1 MAPAFTVTAPVG
13 PMSYH
18 GTHPS
23 ITARIAGIQPPQASA
38 GDAAGGTTTGN
49 DTAAT
54 APGSASSPAV
64 SSNGASAKT
73 ATELASAPG
82 SATAAAPAAGAA
94 VAENVPV
101 EKVKRYVT
109 ARCGRCGTHLSNWTV
124 KTPVRRSSATNGM
137 IAEASAAAAAAGTPV
152 GAANPGYSG
161 LGAPAATTTTAPLPN
176 PAKSTSTSGP
186 TPSVAA
192 AGAGAVTT
200 PTITIPSPTSPLPT
214 GTNAAPGDPASTS
227 DSQSATA
234 PCFCDPDPSDLFPS
248 HVKKTWLGPESVLV
262 FPNILGAKALLGKAV
277 ELDLSKANDL
287 AIDHQDDVTG
297 EHREAGKI
305 SLAAAMANGTPG
317 NANGTGHLGGIQ
329 GQGANRGGAGLPPA
343 AASPS
348 PSKKMNGGSN
358 SAASGARGKAGR
370 PKIANGTPGAEK
382 GAAHSHWTFA
392 GSGDKVSHA
401 LACPACSFL
410 LASSPTC
417 PYLGVKGR
425 TVIYQPSLRLESTTD
440 VPAASTEPNSPAN
453 ALDDARP
460 GESDFGTEDDG
471 DVPAQIKPSH
481 HDALPLIRSKGEFE
495 EILLR
500 SALAP
505 IHHFADGSKSKSNI
519 ESSDSLA
526 SEYSSDH
533 PILRGQGSADSNDDV
548 YSIDDES
555 EDDELY
561 GTRNPAELV
570 ILVVG
575 QFWSPY
581 SVSAVTRLSDYKR
594 RHEPGGNERS
604 RSIHPDPM
612 LSGIGGAGPGVA
624 KGNPAFARPHR
635 RTVSVP
641 PNLAALS
648 TSAASSP
655 NKTKPG
661 HKPTR
666 STGGEDPQ
674 SSHGGGSHSAPA
686 CTFLLLDTFHNADSV
701 GEGEGGGGV
710 DPSAVLGKELASTV
724 RCLPIP
730 FFLVWYRGC
739 PVRVTNASQHFR
751 CQRGAV
757 VGLDLARYVDIVVPR
772 IAAEARQA
780 FRRSLLSARAAK
792 STETRRSSGL
802 DSGSNGTESNISS
815 LNDNE
820 SNGLEQPADA
830 EGLFWSQVTDVPE
843 LKDRPILDIKL

>member
-23 ITARIAGIQPPQASA
+23 ITARIAGIQPQQASA
-38 GDAAGGTTTGN
+38 GDAAGGATIN
-49 DTAAT
+49 DAAAAAGSASSSAVPSNGVSAKTAAELAT
-54 APGSASSPAV
+54 APGSA
-64 SSNGASAKT
+64 
-73 ATELASAPG
+73 
-82 SATAAAPAAGAA
+82 AGAA
-94 VAENVPV
+94 AASAATAENIPI

-124 KTPVRRSSATNGM
+124 KTPVRRPSSSTGM
-137 IAEASAAAAAAGTPV
+137 IAEASAATAAVGTPV
-152 GAANPGYSG
+152 GATNLGYSG
-161 LGAPAATTTTAPLPN
+161 SGVPATTPATAASLP
-176 PAKSTSTSGP
+176 KSTKPASISGP
-186 TPSVAA
+186 TPS
-192 AGAGAVTT
+192 GAGVVTT
-200 PTITIPSPTSPLPT
+200 PTIKIPSPTSPLPT
-214 GTNAAPGDPASTS
+214 GTAIAPGDAASAT
-227 DSQSATA
+227 DSQSTTA
-234 PCFCDPDPSDLFPS
+234 PASCFCDPDPADLFPS

-262 FPNILGAKALLGKAV
+262 FPNIVGAKALLGKAV

-297 EHREAGKI
+297 EHREAGKV
-305 SLAAAMANGTPG
+305 SLASTVE
-317 NANGTGHLGGIQ
+317 NGTGASPLGSGTHLGGIQ
-329 GQGANRGGAGLPPA
+329 GQGANRGATT
-343 AASPS
+343 AASPP
-348 PSKKMNGGSN
+348 PSTKMNGGST
-358 SAASGARGKAGR
+358 STASGPRGKAGR
-370 PKIANGTPGAEK
+370 PKIANGTPGTEK

-440 VPAASTEPNSPAN
+440 VPTASTEPNSPAN
-453 ALDDARP
+453 AFDNAQP
-460 GESDFGTEDDG
+460 GESEFVTDDDG
-471 DVPAQIKPSH
+471 DVPAPIKPSH
-481 HDALPLIRSKGEFE
+481 HDALPLIRTKEEFE
-495 EILLR
+495 EILQR

-505 IHHFADGSKSKSNI
+505 IHHFADGTKSKSNI
-519 ESSDSLA
+519 ESSDSLV
-526 SEYSSDH
+526 SEGSSDH
-533 PILRGQGSADSNDDV
+533 PILRGQGSTDSNDDS
-548 YSIDDES
+548 YSIDGDS
-555 EDDELY
+555 EDDEVY
-561 GTRNPAELV
+561 GTKNPAELV

-594 RHEPGGNERS
+594 RHEPGGNGRS
-604 RSIHPDPM
+604 RSSHPDPM
-612 LSGIGGAGPGVA
+612 LSGVGGVGPGISSFV
-624 KGNPAFARPHR
+624 KPHR

-641 PNLAALS
+641 PNLTAIS
-648 TSAASSP
+648 SSAASSP
-655 NKTKPG
+655 KSKPG

-666 STGGEDPQ
+666 STGGEEPQ
-674 SSHGGGSHSAPA
+674 SSHGGGMHSAPA
-686 CTFLLLDTFHNADSV
+686 CTFLLLDTFHNADSA

-710 DPSAVLGKELASTV
+710 DPSVVLGKELASTV

-780 FRRSLLSARAAK
+780 FRRCLLAARAAR
-792 STETRRSSGL
+792 SSETRRSSGL
-802 DSGSNGTESNISS
+802 DNGSNGTESNISS
-815 LNDNE
+815 LTENE
-820 SNGLEQPADA
+820 SNELEQRADA
-830 EGLFWSQVTDVPE
+830 EDLFWSQVKDVPE
-843 LKDRPILDIKL
+843 LKDRPVLDIKL